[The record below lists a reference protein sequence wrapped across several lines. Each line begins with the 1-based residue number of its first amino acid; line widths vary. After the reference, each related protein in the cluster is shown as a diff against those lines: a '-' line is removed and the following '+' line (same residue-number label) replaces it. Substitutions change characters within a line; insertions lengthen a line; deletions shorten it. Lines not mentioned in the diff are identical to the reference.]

1 MKVDDQLMWHEI
13 LAAVL
18 RCYGGATLLSTSA
31 ASSPGVDDLLRAKQC
46 IHLCEEPN
54 FLSG

>member
-18 RCYGGATLLSTSA
+18 RCYVGATLLSTSA
-31 ASSPGVDDLLRAKQC
+31 ASSPGVDDLLRAKSC